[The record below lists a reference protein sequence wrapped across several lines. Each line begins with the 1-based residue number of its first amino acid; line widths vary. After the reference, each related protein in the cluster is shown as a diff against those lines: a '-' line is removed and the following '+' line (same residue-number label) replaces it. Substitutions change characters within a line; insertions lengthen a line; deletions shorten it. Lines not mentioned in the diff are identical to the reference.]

1 MNTTTDRLGLSEL
14 ALVLN
19 CVIVFR
25 EKERTVGR
33 EFAERGNCY
42 DRSHLVHNLVSRG
55 FLEKG
60 SEESCWRDYGL
71 YRPTQKAME
80 EIDAALEFVNLR
92 SIPLNAC
99 NT

>member
-1 MNTTTDRLGLSEL
+1 MNATNDRLSLDEL

-33 EFAERGNCY
+33 KFAERGSYY
-42 DRSHLVHNLVSRG
+42 DRSHFVHNLVSKG

-60 SEESCWRDYGL
+60 SEESHWSDYCF

-80 EIDAALEFVNLR
+80 EIDAALEFINLR
-92 SIPLNAC
+92 MPPNAC
-99 NT
+99 NA